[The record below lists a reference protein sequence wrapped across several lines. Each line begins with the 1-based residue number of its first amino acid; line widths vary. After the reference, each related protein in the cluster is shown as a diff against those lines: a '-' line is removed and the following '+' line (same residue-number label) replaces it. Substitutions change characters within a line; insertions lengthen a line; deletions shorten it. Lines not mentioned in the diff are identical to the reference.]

1 MPAQALLILTDPPGA
16 GKTTVAR
23 WLAQRSAVAAV
34 HLHTDDFFTAI
45 CKGAIPPW
53 LPESRDQNAT
63 VSQAIAACGCAYA
76 VGGYAVIADGVIGP
90 WFLDLYRAEA
100 ARLGVALDYVVL
112 RPERGLAVARAGP
125 GSGSGRDLSAA
136 YLRGLR

>member
-1 MPAQALLILTDPPGA
+1 MPAQPFLILTGPPGA

-76 VGGYAVIADGVIGP
+76 VGGYAVIADG
-90 WFLDLYRAEA
+90 AS
-100 ARLGVALDYVVL
+100 ARGSLIFIAPRRLALGSLWTMW
-112 RPERGLAVARAGP
+112 
-125 GSGSGRDLSAA
+125 S
-136 YLRGLR
+136 